1 MNFLDQFKKPIIGL
15 APMDGVSDHAFRFIT
30 KKYGNPDLIFTEFTN
45 VMGMCIAGDHLMH
58 TFFYDKS
65 QRPIIGQIYG
75 NSPEYFYHATKIICE
90 LGFDG
95 VDINMGCPAKNVAS
109 SGAGAG
115 LIRTPELA
123 REIIRE
129 VKRGVLDWV
138 EDGKLTGLS
147 SRSLKGVVAIK
158 EAMELENNDRK
169 LIPVSVKTRI
179 GFDKPETESWIENL
193 SKENPEWITLHGRTL
208 KQMYTG
214 KADWEEIKKA
224 VNVTDIPI
232 IANGDITSKNDLE
245 EVMELT
251 RARGVLVGR
260 ASFGNPWIFNE
271 LRGDD
276 KIPNLEEKI
285 KVIIEHTEKF
295 LELYPEP
302 KLFFQMR
309 KHFGWYIKGFDG
321 AVEMRRKLMT
331 TTSLEDLKIILDQ

>member
-1 MNFLDQFKKPIIGL
+1 MNFLDQFEKPIVGL
-15 APMDGVSDHAFRFIT
+15 APMDGVSDYAFRFIT

-45 VMGMCIAGDHLMH
+45 VMGMCIAGDNIMH

-123 REIIRE
+123 REIIRQ
-129 VKRGVLDWV
+129 VKRGVADWV

-147 SRSLKGVVAIK
+147 KRSLQGLITMK
-158 EAMELENNDRK
+158 EKMQIDQVDRK
-169 LIPVSVKTRI
+169 TIPVSVKTRI
-179 GFDKPETESWIENL
+179 GFDQPETERWIENL

-214 KADWEEIKKA
+214 KADWSEIKKA

-232 IANGDITSKNDLE
+232 IANGDITSKNDLN
-245 EVMELT
+245 EVIELT
-251 RARGVLVGR
+251 GARGVLVGR
-260 ASFGNPWIFNE
+260 ASFGNPWIFKNLKGE
-271 LRGDD
+271 EFS
-276 KIPNLEEKI
+276 PTLEEKI
-285 KVIIEHTEKF
+285 KVMIEHTEKF
-295 LELYPEP
+295 IEIYSEP

-309 KHFGWYIKGFDG
+309 KHYGWYMKGFEG
-321 AVEMRRKLMT
+321 AVDMRRKLMT
-331 TTSLEDLKIILDQ
+331 TTSLDDLKVILNQ